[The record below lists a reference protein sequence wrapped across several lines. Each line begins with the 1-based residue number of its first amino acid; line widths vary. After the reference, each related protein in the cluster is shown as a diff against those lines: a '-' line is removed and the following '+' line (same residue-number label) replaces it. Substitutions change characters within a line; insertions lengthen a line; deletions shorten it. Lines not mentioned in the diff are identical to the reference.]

1 MGTLRVK
8 KVGRPIYLK
17 LVTLL
22 SLERKQK
29 KNTYRKMD
37 KTQKYT
43 LICLFYPLMLRIENK
58 LTYFTFTT
66 IRDFTRM

>member
-43 LICLFYPLMLRIENK
+43 LRTSDYLTFSRCLCKISENS
-58 LTYFTFTT
+58 
-66 IRDFTRM
+66 